1 MNIFSLIRQQ
11 AESQPDQIAYHHL
24 TDPAGPLT
32 YRELVTKA
40 EAFARRLRAQGACPE
55 ERHGLYLDDG
65 PDFLVMALGLLAA
78 GVCMVPM
85 GTFLPR
91 KEVDYIVAA
100 AGLHALHAGR
110 KGGFRNAGAPAIDR
124 QRDEEFRAARPAY
137 IRFTSGTTGQ
147 RKGVL
152 LSHRAIFDRLAAADQ
167 VLRITPRD
175 RVWFQLPMADHFVV
189 SVLLYL
195 SRGAT
200 ILTTSPQVDAT
211 WPRLA
216 ETLAPTLI
224 YGSPAFYRELNAS
237 PVSALP
243 EVRLAISTTSLLPQ
257 KVQHGFQNRFGR
269 LLNVALGI
277 IEVGLLT
284 VDQTHDRPGSVGK
297 VMPDYQ
303 VTIVGPDG
311 RPVPAGQLGELHVAG
326 PGLLD
331 AYLNPWRP
339 RHCLLREYG
348 FPTGDFARLDAERNL
363 YLAGRGRSRVTIDGL
378 VFFCEEVEAVLDA
391 LPGIAESR
399 VYVDKASGKLGAQLV
414 FEAGAACLKQVEP
427 SLFPDARMAPVA
439 FTAVNSLPRT
449 TNGKLSRAE

>member
-11 AESQPDQIAYHHL
+11 AESQPDHIAYHHL
-24 TDPAGPLT
+24 TDPAGSLT
-32 YRELVTKA
+32 YRELVAKA
-40 EAFARRLRAQGACPE
+40 EAFAQRLRARGVRSG
-55 ERHGLYLDDG
+55 ERHGLYLDEG
-65 PDFLVMALGLLAA
+65 SDFLVTALGLLAA
-78 GVCMVPM
+78 DVCMVPM

-91 KEVDYIVAA
+91 EEVEYIMAA
-100 AGLHALHAGR
+100 AGLHAVHAGR
-110 KGGFRNAGAPAIDR
+110 KGDLRNAGAPAIDDR
-124 QRDEEFRAARPAY
+124 CDDEFRAVCPAY

-152 LSHRAIFDRLAAADQ
+152 LSHQTIFDRLAAADE
-167 VLRITPRD
+167 VLRITPDD

-200 ILTTSPQVDAT
+200 ILTTPPQPDET
-211 WPRLA
+211 WRA
-216 ETLAPTLI
+216 FAQTHSPTLI

-237 PVSALP
+237 PVAALP
-243 EVRLAISTTSLLPQ
+243 RVRLAISTTSLLPQ
-257 KVQHGFQNRFGR
+257 KVQHGFRIRFGR

-284 VDQTHDRPGSVGK
+284 LDQTHARPGSVGAI
-297 VMPDYQ
+297 MPAYQ
-303 VTIVGPDG
+303 VTIVGADG
-311 RPVPAGQLGELHVAG
+311 QPVPAGELGELHVAG

-339 RHCLLREYG
+339 RRCLLREYG
-348 FPTGDFARLDAERNL
+348 FATGDFARLDPQRNL
-363 YLAGRGRSRVTIDGL
+363 YLAGRGRSRVTVGGL

-399 VYVDKASGKLGAQLV
+399 VYIDKASGELGAQLV
-414 FEAGAACLKQVEP
+414 FETGAAGLKRVEP
-427 SLFPDARMAPVA
+427 SLFPDRRMAPA
-439 FTAVNSLPRT
+439 FFTAVNSLPRT
-449 TNGKLSRAE
+449 TNGKLLRAE